1 MREIKVSNKK
11 IVIIGGGG
19 FIGHNLALALN
30 EMGAKVDLIDSLQ
43 VNNLYSFGHTNK
55 DMLNKDLYLKIIK
68 KCLKGNVA
76 WGCFL
81 CQNHKDLQGNMC
93 LLVVHIKLIRIS

>member
-1 MREIKVSNKK
+1 M
-11 IVIIGGGG
+11 IIGGGG

-55 DMLNKDLYLKIIK
+55 DMLNKDLYLKIINER
-68 KCLKGNVA
+68 LDLRGVA
-76 WGCFL
+76 VFHFIFKMLETIMHWQEF
-81 CQNHKDLQGNMC
+81 
-93 LLVVHIKLIRIS
+93 